1 MKDVFKQ
8 LILEFEAFDLPESML
23 REVKIPTLPPQT
35 RKAIAL
41 IGMRRSGKTWILYQ
55 HIQKL
60 IAVGISRDKILYI
73 NFEDERLSG
82 IRGKDLQSLLDAY
95 FELYPKNVKSERLYF
110 HLDEIQTVDG
120 WEKFIRRLLDTR
132 QFDLFISG
140 SSAKLLSKEIAT
152 ELRGRSLTR
161 EVFPFQF
168 SEYLQFNKITV
179 NADRV
184 TAKER
189 AVLIHHLYAYLR
201 RGGFPEALGSTDWVH
216 RDILQNYIQIVIY
229 RDIVERHKI
238 SNVTILEK
246 WVVHCMQNPATA
258 LSVNKVYGHFKS
270 LGLHISK
277 NSLYEWIDFLEDA
290 YCLFSVGCFDLSERK
305 ASLKPK
311 KIYPIDPGLIT
322 VFAVHPETK
331 LGQTLE
337 TAVFRTLRQYTDA
350 ISYYATIQGW
360 EVDFFIQ
367 TPEGKKGLFQSCVS
381 LKDEETRA
389 RELRALLQAMLE
401 LDLKE
406 GTIVTLEEE
415 EVLNLP
421 QGTIHIVP
429 AWKFLLTFCA
439 RTF

>member
-8 LILEFEAFDLPESML
+8 LILEFEAFELPGGML
-23 REVKIPTLPPQT
+23 REIKIPALPQQT
-35 RKAIAL
+35 RKAIAF

-60 IAVGISRDKILYI
+60 LAEGIGRDKVLYV
-73 NFEDERLSG
+73 NFEDERLSSLQ
-82 IRGKDLQSLLDAY
+82 GKDLQSLLDAY

-110 HLDEIQTVDG
+110 HLDEVQTVPG
-120 WEKFIRRLLDTR
+120 WEKFIRRLLDAR

-168 SEYLQFNKITV
+168 SEYLQFNEIRV
-179 NADRV
+179 APDRV
-184 TAKER
+184 SAKDR
-189 AVLIHHLYAYLR
+189 AVLLHHLSAFLR
-201 RGGFPEALGSTDWVH
+201 RGGFPETLGSTDWVH
-216 RDILQNYIQIVIY
+216 REILQNYIQIVIY
-229 RDIVERHKI
+229 RDIVERHQI
-238 SNVTILEK
+238 SSVAVLEK
-246 WVVHCMQNPATA
+246 WVVHCLQNPATA

-270 LGLHISK
+270 LGLQVSK
-277 NSLYEWIDFLEDA
+277 NSLYEWLAFLEDA
-290 YCLFSVGCFDLSERK
+290 YCLFSIGCFDLSERK
-305 ASLKPK
+305 SSLKPK

-322 VFAVHPETK
+322 AFAVHPETK

-337 TAVFRTLRQYTDA
+337 TAVFRALREYTET
-350 ISYYATIQGW
+350 IHYYMTKQGW

-381 LKDEETRA
+381 LKEEETRT
-389 RELRALLQAMLE
+389 REIRALLQGMQE
-401 LDLKE
+401 LDLQE

-415 EVLNLP
+415 EVLNVP

-429 AWKFLLTFCA
+429 AWKFLLTFK
-439 RTF
+439 TL